1 MKVSSDESEDNY
13 CVNENRDEEV
23 TILTMYKSRGGT
35 MWSKSSSNSLQGR
48 RNVENIVRVQGGATG
63 FILNRVDIS
72 EELLGKNS
80 LLNIQKY
87 TVDEAK
93 RQGNNNFEL
102 SIDELKVFLGLFIIR
117 GMIKVRDEPLYR
129 FWENSYGRKTF
140 SETMVRN
147 KFQLVLRYIR
157 FDDKATRK

>member
-1 MKVSSDESEDNY
+1 MKVSSDESEDNN

-23 TILTMYKSRGGT
+23 TILAMYKSRDGT
-35 MWSKSSSNSLQGR
+35 MWSKNSSNSLQGR

-63 FILNRVDIS
+63 FILNCVDIS

-117 GMIKVRDEPLYR
+117 GMIKIRDEPLYR
-129 FWENSYGRKTF
+129 FWENSYGRKIF

-147 KFQLVLRYIR
+147 KFQLVLRYIL